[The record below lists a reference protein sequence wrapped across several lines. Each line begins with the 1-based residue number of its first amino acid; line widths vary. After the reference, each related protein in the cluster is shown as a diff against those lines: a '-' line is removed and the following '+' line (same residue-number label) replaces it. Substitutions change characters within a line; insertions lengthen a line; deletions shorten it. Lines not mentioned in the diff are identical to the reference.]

1 MRILHLTPGTGN
13 FHCGS
18 CLRDHALIKAL
29 RVRGHDALMAP
40 LYLPL
45 VTDREFGTQELPVQ
59 IGGISLF
66 LQQKMPWFHRLPK
79 FFHSWLNTPGKLRL
93 AARGMGMT
101 SPKMLGE
108 MALGALLGTEG
119 RQWGEWKKIIEWIRS
134 EAKTEGKIDVV
145 SLSNSL
151 LTGLAPAIEKE
162 LGIPV
167 VCSLQGEDSFLDTL
181 PEPYRT
187 RCWAAMQENARSV
200 RLFVAPSRFYADHMR
215 ARLDLGPGKMRVMPN
230 GIDTTSFTTSSPD
243 PNWPVIGFFARMIHG
258 KGLTTLV
265 DAFIDIAKRGTVPR
279 VKLRIGGARTPVD
292 DKYVLSLEKKIAA
305 AGLTNRVE
313 WFPNL
318 PFKDKVH
325 FFHDLTVFSVP
336 ATYGEAFGLYVIEAA
351 ASGVPFVQPD
361 HGAFP
366 ELVEATEGGM
376 LCEPDN
382 PKALADSLEALLND
396 DERRELMSKNG
407 TARVRQEFSAT
418 RMAER
423 FEALLLEA
431 SSTAGNF

>member
-66 LQQKMPWFHRLPK
+66 LQQKFIWFHKLPK
-79 FFHSWLNTPGKLRL
+79 FVHRWLNSPDKLRK
-93 AARGMGMT
+93 AARRMGMT
-101 SPKMLGE
+101 SAKSLGE
-108 MALGALLGTEG
+108 MALGSLLGTEG
-119 RQWGEWKKIIEWIRS
+119 RQWGEWQKLIEWIRS
-134 EAKTEGKIDVV
+134 QGKFDVV
-145 SLSNSL
+145 SFSNSL
-151 LTGLAPAIEKE
+151 LSGLAPTIAKE

-181 PEPYRT
+181 PDPYREQ
-187 RCWAAMQENARSV
+187 CWEAMRTNARSI
-200 RLFVAPSRFYADHMR
+200 RRFIAPSQFYADLMR
-215 ARLDLGPGKMRVMPN
+215 RRLDAAEGQIKVIPN

-243 PNWPVIGFFARMIHG
+243 PNWPTIGYFARMIHG

-265 DAFIDIAKRGTVPR
+265 DAFIDLAKRGSVPR
-279 VKLRIGGARTPVD
+279 VKLRIGGAKTPVD
-292 DKYVLSLEKKIAA
+292 DKYVAGLQQKLAA

-313 WFPNL
+313 WLPNL
-318 PFKDKVH
+318 DFKDKVH

-351 ASGVPFVQPD
+351 ASGVPVVQPD

-366 ELVEATEGGM
+366 ELIAATGGGV
-376 LCEPDN
+376 LCKPDDAR
-382 PKALADSLEALLND
+382 ALADALESLLND
-396 DERRELMSKNG
+396 DELREKMSK
-407 TARVRQEFSAT
+407 TAMARVRQEFSAT

-423 FEALLLEA
+423 FEAVLLEA
-431 SSTAGNF
+431 TATAA

>member
-45 VTDREFGTQELPVQ
+45 VTDREFGAQELPVQ

-66 LQQKMPWFHRLPK
+66 LQQKMPWFHKLPRL
-79 FFHSWLNTPGKLRL
+79 FHRWLNTPEKLRL
-93 AARGMGMT
+93 AARFMGMT
-101 SPKMLGE
+101 SPKVLGE
-108 MALGALLGTEG
+108 MALGALLGTAG
-119 RQWGEWKKIIEWIRS
+119 RQWGEWHQIIDWIRA
-134 EAKTEGKIDVV
+134 EQKAEGKIDIV

-167 VCSLQGEDSFLDTL
+167 VVSLQGEDSFLDTL

-187 RCWAAMQENARSV
+187 QCWGAMQQNARSV
-200 RLFVAPSRFYADHMR
+200 RAFIAPSRFYAGLMR
-215 ARLDLGPGKMRVMPN
+215 QRLDVPPEKLKVLPN
-230 GIDTTSFTTSSPD
+230 GIDTTAFTTSSPD

-265 DAFIDIAKRGTVPR
+265 DAFIDIAKRGSVPR
-279 VKLRIGGARTPVD
+279 VKLRIGGAKTPAD
-292 DKYVLSLEKKIAA
+292 EKYIAGLEKKIAA

-313 WFPNL
+313 WHPNVS
-318 PFKDKVH
+318 FKEKVH

-366 ELVEATEGGM
+366 ELVEATQGGM
-376 LCEPDN
+376 LCPPDD
-382 PKALADSLEALLND
+382 PKALADHLESLLND
-396 DERRELMSKNG
+396 DERREQMSKNG
-407 TARVRQEFSAT
+407 SNRARQEFSAT

-423 FEALLLEA
+423 FETLLLEA
-431 SSTAGNF
+431 AASAG

>member
-45 VTDREFGTQELPVQ
+45 VTDREFGAQELPVQ

-66 LQQKMPWFHRLPK
+66 LQQKMPWFHRLPR
-79 FFHSWLNTPGKLRL
+79 FLHRWLNSAEKLRL
-93 AARGMGMT
+93 AARFMGMT
-101 SPKMLGE
+101 SPKVLGE
-108 MALGALLGTEG
+108 MTLGALLGPAG
-119 RQWGEWKKIIEWIRS
+119 RQWGEWHQIIDWIRA
-134 EAKTEGKIDVV
+134 EQKAEGKIDVV

-162 LGIPV
+162 LDIPV
-167 VCSLQGEDSFLDTL
+167 IVSLQGEDSFLDTL
-181 PEPYRT
+181 PEPFRT
-187 RCWAAMQENARSV
+187 QCWAAMQQNACSV
-200 RLFVAPSRFYADHMR
+200 RTFVAPSRFYAEHMR
-215 ARLDLGPGKMRVMPN
+215 QRLDVGAEKMKVLPN
-230 GIDTTSFTTSSPD
+230 GIDTTAFTTSSPD
-243 PNWPVIGFFARMIHG
+243 PNWPVIGYFARMIHG

-265 DAFIDIAKRGTVPR
+265 DAFIDLAKRNSVPR
-279 VKLRIGGARTPVD
+279 LKLRIGGAKTAADER
-292 DKYVLSLEKKIAA
+292 YVASLQKKLAA
-305 AGLTNRVE
+305 AGLANRVE
-313 WFPNL
+313 WHPNVS
-318 PFKDKVH
+318 FKEKVH

-366 ELVEATEGGM
+366 ELVEATQGGM
-376 LCEPDN
+376 LCPPDD
-382 PKALADSLEALLND
+382 PKALADCLESLLND
-396 DERRELMSKNG
+396 DERREQMSKNG
-407 TARVRQEFSAT
+407 INRVRQEFSAT

-431 SSTAGNF
+431 AASAG

>member
-29 RVRGHDALMAP
+29 RVRGHDAVMAP

-45 VTDREFGTQELPVQ
+45 VTDREFGAQEQPVQ

-66 LQQKMPWFHRLPK
+66 LQQKFTWFHKLPR
-79 FFHSWLNTPGKLRL
+79 FFHRWLNSPEKLRL
-93 AARGMGMT
+93 AAKGMGMT
-101 SPKMLGE
+101 SAKSLGE
-108 MALGALLGTEG
+108 MTLGALLGSEG
-119 RQWGEWKKIIEWIRS
+119 RQWAEWKNLIKWIRS
-134 EAKTEGKIDVV
+134 EKKFDAV

-151 LTGLAPAIEKE
+151 LTGLAPTIAKE

-167 VCSLQGEDSFLDTL
+167 ICSLQGEDSFLDTL
-181 PEPYRT
+181 PEPYREQ
-187 RCWAAMQENARSV
+187 CWAAMQRNARSI
-200 RLFVAPSRFYADHMR
+200 RRFIAPSQFYAAHMR
-215 ARLDLGPGKMRVMPN
+215 QRLDTVADQIRVLPN
-230 GIDTTSFTTSSPD
+230 GIDATAFTTSSPD
-243 PNWPVIGFFARMIHG
+243 PNWPVIGYFARMIAG

-265 DAFIDIAKRGTVPR
+265 DAFIHLAKRGSIPR
-279 VKLRIGGARTPVD
+279 VKLRIGGAKTPAD
-292 DKYVLSLEKKIAA
+292 EKYVAGLLQKIAEA
-305 AGLTNRVE
+305 DLTNRVE
-313 WFPNL
+313 WHPNVD
-318 PFKDKVH
+318 FKDKVH

-366 ELVEATEGGM
+366 ELVTATEGGV
-376 LCEPDN
+376 LCKPDDSA
-382 PKALADSLEALLND
+382 ALADALESLLKD
-396 DERRELMSKNG
+396 DVLREKMSK
-407 TARVRQEFSAT
+407 TAMAKVRQEFTST

-431 SSTAGNF
+431 TAPAA

>member
-45 VTDREFGTQELPVQ
+45 VTDREFGSQELPVQ

-66 LQQKMPWFHRLPK
+66 LQQKFTWFHKLPR
-79 FFHSWLNTPGKLRL
+79 FFHNWINKPDFLRR
-93 AARGMGMT
+93 ASKRMGMT
-101 SPKMLGE
+101 SAKVLGE
-108 MALGALLGTEG
+108 MTLGALLGAEG
-119 RQWGEWKKIIEWIRS
+119 RQWGEWHKLLEWIRGH
-134 EAKTEGKIDVV
+134 GKFDVV

-151 LTGLAPAIEKE
+151 LTGLAPALEKE

-181 PEPYRT
+181 PEPYRAQ
-187 RCWAAMQENARSV
+187 CWEAMQRNARSV
-200 RLFVAPSRFYADHMR
+200 RTFIAPSRYYADLMR
-215 ARLDLGPGKMRVMPN
+215 ERLDASATQMKVMPN
-230 GIDTTSFTTSSPD
+230 GIDTTAFTTSSPD
-243 PNWPVIGFFARMIHG
+243 PNWPTIGYFARMIHG

-265 DAFIDIAKRGTVPR
+265 DAFIDLAKRGTVPR
-279 VKLRIGGARTPVD
+279 VKLRIGGAKTPID
-292 DKYVLSLEKKIAA
+292 EKYVAGLQRKIKA
-305 AGLTNRVE
+305 AGLEKRVE
-313 WFPNL
+313 WHPNVS
-318 PFKDKVH
+318 FKDKVH

-351 ASGVPFVQPD
+351 SSGVPVVQPD

-366 ELVEATEGGM
+366 ELIAATEGGV
-376 LCEPDN
+376 LCKPDDA
-382 PKALADSLEALLND
+382 KALADALEALLND
-396 DERRELMSKNG
+396 DEQREKLSKNG
-407 TARVRQEFSAT
+407 ISRVRQEFSAT

-423 FEALLLEA
+423 FETMLQEA
-431 SSTAGNF
+431 VTTTQAVR

>member
-66 LQQKMPWFHRLPK
+66 LQQKFTWFHKLPK
-79 FFHSWLNTPGKLRL
+79 FVHRWLNTPDKLRR
-93 AARGMGMT
+93 AAKRMGMT
-101 SPKMLGE
+101 SAKSLGE
-108 MALGALLGTEG
+108 MALGSLLGTEG
-119 RQWGEWKKIIEWIRS
+119 RQWGEWQKLIEWIRTQP
-134 EAKTEGKIDVV
+134 KFDVV
-145 SLSNSL
+145 SFSNSL
-151 LTGLAPAIEKE
+151 LTGLAPTIAKE

-181 PEPYRT
+181 PDPYREQ
-187 RCWAAMQENARSV
+187 CWDAMRTNARSI
-200 RLFVAPSRFYADHMR
+200 RRFIAPSQFYADLMR
-215 ARLDLGPGKMRVMPN
+215 LRLDAAPGQIKVIPN
-230 GIDTTSFTTSSPD
+230 GIDATSFTTSSPD
-243 PNWPVIGFFARMIHG
+243 PNWPVIGYFARMIHG

-265 DAFIDIAKRGTVPR
+265 DAFIDLAQRGTVPR
-279 VKLRIGGARTPVD
+279 VKLRIGGAKTPVD
-292 DKYVLSLEKKIAA
+292 EKYVAGLVDKIKA
-305 AGLTNRVE
+305 AGLANRVE
-313 WFPNL
+313 WHPNL
-318 PFKDKVH
+318 SFKDKVH

-351 ASGVPFVQPD
+351 ASGVPVVQPD

-366 ELVEATEGGM
+366 ELIAATGGGV
-376 LCEPDN
+376 LCTPDDAN
-382 PKALADSLEALLND
+382 ALAGALESLLQD
-396 DERRELMSKNG
+396 DELREKMSK
-407 TARVRQEFSAT
+407 TAMAKVHQEFSAT

-423 FEALLLEA
+423 FEAVLLEA
-431 SSTAGNF
+431 CAVAV

>member
-45 VTDREFGTQELPVQ
+45 VTDREFGSQELPVQ

-66 LQQKMPWFHRLPK
+66 LQQKIPWFHKLPR
-79 FFHSWLNTPGKLRL
+79 FFHTWLNSPGKLRL

-101 SPKMLGE
+101 SPKVLGE

-119 RQWGEWKKIIEWIRS
+119 RQWGEWKKIIEWVRS
-134 EAKTEGKIDVV
+134 EQQTEGRFDVI

-151 LTGLAPAIEKE
+151 LTGLAPALEKE

-167 VCSLQGEDSFLDTL
+167 VCSVQGEDSFIDTL
-181 PEPYRT
+181 PEPYRQQ
-187 RCWAAMQENARSV
+187 CWEAMQANARSI
-200 RLFVAPSRFYADHMR
+200 RFFISPSQFYARHMQE
-215 ARLDLGPGKMRVMPN
+215 RLAVGPERMKILPN
-230 GIDTTSFTTSSPD
+230 GIDTNSFTTSSPD
-243 PNWPVIGFFARMIHG
+243 PNWPVVGYFARMIHG

-265 DAFIDIAKRGTVPR
+265 DAFIDLAKRGTVPR

-292 DKYVLSLEKKIAA
+292 DKYVLGLEKKIAA
-305 AGLTNRVE
+305 AGLTSRVE
-313 WFPNL
+313 WFPNVS
-318 PFKDKVH
+318 FKDKVH

-361 HGAFP
+361 SGAFP
-366 ELVEATEGGM
+366 ELVEATQGGM
-376 LCEPDN
+376 LCPPDDTR
-382 PKALADSLEALLND
+382 ALADSLENLLND
-396 DERRELMSKNG
+396 GVLREKMSKNG
-407 TARVRQEFSAT
+407 IVRVSKEFSAT

-423 FEALLLEA
+423 FETLLLEA
-431 SSTAGNF
+431 AGSAG

>member
-45 VTDREFGTQELPVQ
+45 VTDREFGSQELPVQ

-66 LQQKMPWFHRLPK
+66 IQQKLTWFHKLPRFLHK
-79 FFHSWLNTPGKLRL
+79 WLNKPSHLRL
-93 AARGMGMT
+93 ASRFMGMT
-101 SPKMLGE
+101 SPKVLGE
-108 MALGALLGTEG
+108 MTLGALLGTDG
-119 RQWGEWKKIIEWIRS
+119 RQWGEWNRLIEWTRGH
-134 EAKTEGKIDVV
+134 GKFDVV

-151 LTGLAPAIEKE
+151 LIGLAPSIEKE

-167 VCSLQGEDSFLDTL
+167 VCALQGEDSFLDTL

-187 RCWAAMQENARSV
+187 QSWETMRKNARSV
-200 RLFVAPSRFYADHMR
+200 RLFIAPSQFYADRMR
-215 ARLDLGPGKMRVMPN
+215 ERLDLRADQITILPN
-230 GIDTTSFTTSSPD
+230 GIDTTAFTTSSPD
-243 PNWPVIGFFARMIHG
+243 PNWPTIGYFARMIHG

-265 DAFIDIAKRGTVPR
+265 DAFIDLAKRGTVPR
-279 VKLRIGGARTPVD
+279 VKLRIGGAKTPAD
-292 DKYVLSLEKKIAA
+292 DKYI
-305 AGLTNRVE
+305 AGLQAKIKAADLTKRVE
-313 WFPNL
+313 WHPNIS
-318 PFKDKVH
+318 FKDKVH

-336 ATYGEAFGLYVIEAA
+336 ATYGEAFGLYVIEAVS
-351 ASGVPFVQPD
+351 SGVPVIQPD

-366 ELVEATEGGM
+366 ELIAATEGGL
-376 LCEPDN
+376 LCKPDD
-382 PKALADSLEALLND
+382 PKALADALESLLND
-396 DERRELMSKNG
+396 DELREKFSKNG
-407 TARVRQEFSAT
+407 VNKVRQEFSAT

-423 FEALLLEA
+423 FESILQQAI
-431 SSTAGNF
+431 TK

>member
-45 VTDREFGTQELPVQ
+45 VTDREFGAQELPVQ
-59 IGGISLF
+59 AGGISLF
-66 LQQKMPWFHRLPK
+66 LQQKFTWFHKLPK
-79 FFHSWLNTPGKLRL
+79 FFHNWLNSPGKLRL
-93 AARGMGMT
+93 ASRGMGMT
-101 SPKMLGE
+101 SPRVLGE

-134 EAKTEGKIDVV
+134 EAKTEGRFDVI

-167 VCSLQGEDSFLDTL
+167 ICSVQGEDSFIDTL
-181 PEPYRT
+181 PDPYREQ
-187 RCWAAMQENARSV
+187 CWEAMRVNARSV
-200 RLFVAPSRFYADHMR
+200 RLFIAPSRFYARHMQS
-215 ARLDLGPGKMRVMPN
+215 RLGLRDEQIKVLPN
-230 GIDTTSFTTSSPD
+230 GIDTTSFTTAAPD
-243 PNWPVIGFFARMIHG
+243 PNWPVIGYFARMIHG

-265 DAFIDIAKRGTVPR
+265 DAFIALAKRGSIPR

-292 DKYVLSLEKKIAA
+292 DKYILGLEQKIAA

-313 WFPNL
+313 WHPNL

-366 ELVEATEGGM
+366 ELVEATQGGM
-376 LCEPDN
+376 LCPPDDA
-382 PKALADSLEALLND
+382 KALADSLETLLND
-396 DERRELMSKNG
+396 DVLREKMARDG

-423 FEALLLEA
+423 FESLLLEA
-431 SSTAGNF
+431 AASGG

>member
-66 LQQKMPWFHRLPK
+66 LQQKFTWFHKLPR
-79 FFHSWLNTPGKLRL
+79 FVHRWLNTPDMLRK
-93 AARGMGMT
+93 ASRRMGMT
-101 SPKMLGE
+101 SAKSLGE
-108 MALGALLGTEG
+108 MALGSLLGTEG
-119 RQWGEWKKIIEWIRS
+119 RQWGEWQKLIEWIRS
-134 EAKTEGKIDVV
+134 QGKFDVI
-145 SLSNSL
+145 SLSNGL
-151 LTGLAPAIEKE
+151 LTGLAPTIEEE

-181 PEPYRT
+181 PEPYREQ
-187 RCWAAMQENARSV
+187 CWEAMRTNARSV
-200 RLFVAPSRFYADHMR
+200 RQFIAPSQFYTDVMSQ
-215 ARLDLGPGKMRVMPN
+215 RLAAAPGQIKVMPN
-230 GIDTTSFTTSSPD
+230 GIDSTSFTTSSPD

-265 DAFIDIAKRGTVPR
+265 DAFIDLAKRGTVPR
-279 VKLRIGGARTPVD
+279 VKLRIGGAKTLVD
-292 DKYVLSLEKKIAA
+292 EKYVAGLAAKIKA

-313 WFPNL
+313 WHPNL
-318 PFKDKVH
+318 NFKDKVH

-336 ATYGEAFGLYVIEAA
+336 ATYGEAFGLYVIEAV
-351 ASGVPFVQPD
+351 ASGVPVVQPD

-366 ELVEATEGGM
+366 ELIAATQGGM
-376 LCEPDN
+376 LCKADDA
-382 PKALADSLEALLND
+382 KALADSLETLLND
-396 DERRELMSKNG
+396 DELREKMSKNG
-407 TARVRQEFSAT
+407 INNVRQEFSAS

-423 FEALLLEA
+423 FEAVLAEA
-431 SSTAGNF
+431 MAAR

>member
-45 VTDREFGTQELPVQ
+45 VTDREFGAQELPVQ

-66 LQQKMPWFHRLPK
+66 LQQKFTWFHKLPK
-79 FFHSWLNTPGKLRL
+79 FVHRWLNEPDKLRK
-93 AARGMGMT
+93 ASKRMGMT
-101 SPKMLGE
+101 SAKSLGE
-108 MALGALLGTEG
+108 MALGSLLGTEG
-119 RQWGEWKKIIEWIRS
+119 RQWGEWQKLIEWIRS
-134 EAKTEGKIDVV
+134 QGKFDVV
-145 SLSNSL
+145 SFSNSL
-151 LTGLAPAIEKE
+151 LSGLAPTIAKE

-181 PEPYRT
+181 PDPYRQQ
-187 RCWAAMQENARSV
+187 CWEAMRTNARSI
-200 RLFVAPSRFYADHMR
+200 RCFIAPSQFYADLMR
-215 ARLDLGPGKMRVMPN
+215 KRLEASEGQMKVIPN
-230 GIDTTSFTTSSPD
+230 GIDTASFTTSSPD
-243 PNWPVIGFFARMIHG
+243 PNWPIIGYFARMIHG

-265 DAFIDIAKRGTVPR
+265 DAFIDLAKRGTVPR
-279 VKLRIGGARTPVD
+279 VKLRIGGAKTPVD
-292 DKYVLSLEKKIAA
+292 QKYVAGLQQKLSA

-313 WFPNL
+313 WLPNL
-318 PFKDKVH
+318 DFKDKVH
-325 FFHDLTVFSVP
+325 FFHDLSVFSVP

-351 ASGVPFVQPD
+351 ASGVPVVQPD

-366 ELVEATEGGM
+366 ELIAATEGGV
-376 LCEPDN
+376 LCKPDDAN
-382 PKALADSLEALLND
+382 ALADALESLLGD
-396 DERRELMSKNG
+396 DELREKMTK
-407 TARVRQEFSAT
+407 TAITKVRQEFSAT

-423 FEALLLEA
+423 FEAVLLEA
-431 SSTAGNF
+431 TGSAA